1 MSKLI
6 INGVDG
12 NFGGY
17 VASHIE
23 KLAKKEDLILTVPFE
38 EAGKK
43 WKDDGYEVRV
53 ANFNHPEGLEEAFEG
68 GDAVL
73 IISAPFVGVK
83 RRAAHKNAVDAA
95 IKAGVKKIVYTS
107 LVNAQDEENPSV
119 EKIDHAWT
127 ENYIANK
134 DVNFVFLRNSQYA
147 EAMITSYFAAT
158 QTGNMMTSCQGEGHM
173 SYISRRDCA
182 KAAMYAL
189 AREDLYYATLNING
203 PESLTLQQFVEAG
216 NKATGLNIGINNV
229 TEEETYAAFD
239 AMGVPRNTDGHFEE
253 DSKAPYSSDGMVT
266 FARAIRLEKM
276 STHTNTFEWLT
287 GDKPRTVSYM
297 FENQEAYQVGK
308 RNSTDN

>member
-12 NFGGY
+12 NFGYY

-23 KLAKKEDLILTVPFE
+23 KLVKKEDLILTVPFE
-38 EAGKK
+38 KAREPWLEK
-43 WKDDGYEVRV
+43 GYDCRL
-53 ANFNHPEGLEEAFEG
+53 ANFNHPDSLTEAFKG
-68 GDAVL
+68 GDAIL

-107 LVNAQDEENPSV
+107 LVNAQDEENPSI

-134 DVNFVFLRNSQYA
+134 DINFVFLRNSQYA
-147 EAMITSYFAAT
+147 EAMITAYFAAVD
-158 QTGNMMTSCQGEGHM
+158 TGHMMTSCQGDGHM

-189 AREDLYYATLNING
+189 AREDLFYSVLNING
-203 PESLTLQQFVEAG
+203 PESMTLKEFIALG
-216 NKATGLNIGINNV
+216 NKASELHIGLNEV
-229 TEEETYAAFD
+229 SEEETYAAFD
-239 AMGVPRNTDGHFEE
+239 AIGVPRNTDGKFQE

-276 STHTNTFEWLT
+276 STHTKVFEWLT
-287 GDKPRTVSYM
+287 GDQPRTVSYM
-297 FENQEAYQVGK
+297 FEHQEDYQVGK
-308 RNSTDN
+308 RNSTDS